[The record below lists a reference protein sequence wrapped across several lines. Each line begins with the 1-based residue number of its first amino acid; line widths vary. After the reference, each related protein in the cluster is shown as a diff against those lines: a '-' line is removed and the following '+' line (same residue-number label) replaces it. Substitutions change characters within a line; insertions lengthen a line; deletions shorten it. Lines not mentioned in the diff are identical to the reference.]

1 MTPRGPQS
9 GIPPIIRKP
18 PIAEELDKLR
28 ELPPQTNN
36 REPLSHPER
45 LAILSGLRDGLSTR
59 RIAKRWRMSG
69 KRGVQI
75 QLPLFGV

>member
-28 ELPPQTNN
+28 EKPPRVTN
-36 REPLSHPER
+36 REPLSRLER
-45 LAILSGLRDGLSTR
+45 MAILNGLRDSLSTR
-59 RIAKRWRMSG
+59 RIAKRWSMSG

>member
-1 MTPRGPQS
+1 MTLRTAQS
-9 GIPPIIRKP
+9 GIPPSKKKP

-28 ELPPQTNN
+28 EKPPRVTN
-36 REPLSHPER
+36 RKPLSRLER
-45 LAILSGLRDGLSTR
+45 MAILSGLRDGLSTR

>member
-1 MTPRGPQS
+1 MTPIGPKS

-28 ELPPQTNN
+28 ELPPQTTN
-36 REPLSHPER
+36 REPLSRPEQ

-59 RIAKRWRMSG
+59 RIAKQWRMSG

-75 QLPLFGV
+75 QLPLFVV